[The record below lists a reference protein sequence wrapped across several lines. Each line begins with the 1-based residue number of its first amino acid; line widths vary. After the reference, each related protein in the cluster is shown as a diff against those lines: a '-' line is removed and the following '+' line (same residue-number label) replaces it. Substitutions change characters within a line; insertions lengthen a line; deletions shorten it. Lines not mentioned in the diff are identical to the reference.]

1 MNNEKTIESKENILG
16 FEKIG
21 KLIRKFAIP
30 AIIAM
35 LVNSLYNIV
44 DQIFIGWGVGY
55 LGNGATNIV
64 FPLTMIALAFSLMFG
79 DGASAFL
86 SLKLGEKN
94 KDEAAKGIGAGIL
107 LSVVVSLVY
116 TFVVLIFLPQL
127 LNFFGCTDEL
137 RDYATSYGRIS
148 AIGFPFMMLGV
159 TLNSMIRAD
168 GSPKYSMTTMLLGA
182 VLNTCLDPVLIFIF
196 KMGVDGAAIA
206 TVAAQIL
213 TFLLNVI
220 YLKKF
225 KSIKISV
232 GIFRC
237 KFAILKKVSILGIS
251 SFITQMA
258 IVFVMATENNM
269 LGKYGAESEFG
280 ANIPIT
286 VLGIVM
292 KIGQILN
299 SIIIGLAAGSQPII
313 GYNYGAKNYGRVKKT
328 LKIVLITSV
337 MISTIAFILF
347 QCIPDKLIM
356 IFGSQSDP
364 KYVEFAIIAFRI
376 YLMLCIVNGVQIPA
390 GIFFQAIGKSA
401 KSAIVSLSRQILI
414 LIPAMIILGHFF
426 GIHGLLYSGP
436 LADGVAFLIALTFL
450 IIEFKKL
457 NDDKVIVK
465 HFNEE
470 DSHEKNHKDSKKNI
484 VITIARE
491 YGSGG
496 RYIGKLVAEK
506 LGIKLYDK
514 EFITKI
520 AKETGLSNE
529 YIENNEQKRSG
540 VSILD
545 GYYST
550 LSNNDELFI
559 KESEM
564 IKDIATKESCVIIG
578 RCANFILKE
587 KAIKVFIYNSEE
599 DKINR
604 VVKYYNISKNDA
616 KKEIDKINKLRENH
630 YKYYTESNW
639 KDANNYDIMINSDVI
654 GIERAAK
661 LICNLIEN
669 K

>member
-182 VLNTCLDPVLIFIF
+182 ALNTCLDPIFIFIF

-313 GYNYGAKNYGRVKKT
+313 GYNYGAKNYVRVKKT

-376 YLMLCIVNGVQIPA
+376 YLMFCIVNGVQIPA

-470 DSHEKNHKDSKKNI
+470 DSHEKNHKDSEKNI

-520 AKETGLSNE
+520 AEETGLSNE
-529 YIENNEQKRSG
+529 YIENNE
-540 VSILD
+540 
-545 GYYST
+545 
-550 LSNNDELFI
+550 
-559 KESEM
+559 
-564 IKDIATKESCVIIG
+564 
-578 RCANFILKE
+578 
-587 KAIKVFIYNSEE
+587 
-599 DKINR
+599 
-604 VVKYYNISKNDA
+604 
-616 KKEIDKINKLRENH
+616 
-630 YKYYTESNW
+630 
-639 KDANNYDIMINSDVI
+639 
-654 GIERAAK
+654 
-661 LICNLIEN
+661 
-669 K
+669 

>member
-107 LSVVVSLVY
+107 LSVVFSLVY

-182 VLNTCLDPVLIFIF
+182 VLNTCLDPIFIFIF

-232 GIFRC
+232 GIFKC

-436 LADGVAFLIALTFL
+436 LADGVAFLIALTSL

-457 NDDKVIVK
+457 NDNKGVVES
-465 HFNEE
+465 FNEE
-470 DSHEKNHKDSKKNI
+470 DSHEKNNEDSEKNI

-520 AKETGLSNE
+520 SEETGLSNE

-654 GIERAAK
+654 GIERAAE

>member
-182 VLNTCLDPVLIFIF
+182 ALNTCLDPIFIFIF
-196 KMGVDGAAIA
+196 KIGVDGAAIA

-313 GYNYGAKNYGRVKKT
+313 GYNYGAKNYVRVKKT

-376 YLMLCIVNGVQIPA
+376 YLMFCIVNGVQIPA

-457 NDDKVIVK
+457 NDDK
-465 HFNEE
+465 
-470 DSHEKNHKDSKKNI
+470 NHKDSEKNI

-520 AKETGLSNE
+520 AEETGLSNE

-540 VSILD
+540 ASILD

-564 IKDIATKESCVIIG
+564 IKDITTKESCVIIG

-604 VVKYYNISKNDA
+604 VVKYYN
-616 KKEIDKINKLRENH
+616 KLRENH

-654 GIERAAK
+654 GIERAAE
-661 LICNLIEN
+661 LICNLIKN

>member
-182 VLNTCLDPVLIFIF
+182 ALNTCLDPIFIFIF

-313 GYNYGAKNYGRVKKT
+313 GYNYGAKNYVRVKKT

-376 YLMLCIVNGVQIPA
+376 YLMFCIVNGVQIPA

-470 DSHEKNHKDSKKNI
+470 DSHEKNHKDSEKNI

-520 AKETGLSNE
+520 AEETGLSNE

-564 IKDIATKESCVIIG
+564 IKDITTKESCVIIG

-599 DKINR
+599 YKINR

-654 GIERAAK
+654 GIERAAE
-661 LICNLIEN
+661 LICNLIKN

>member
-1 MNNEKTIESKENILG
+1 
-16 FEKIG
+16 
-21 KLIRKFAIP
+21 
-30 AIIAM
+30 
-35 LVNSLYNIV
+35 
-44 DQIFIGWGVGY
+44 
-55 LGNGATNIV
+55 
-64 FPLTMIALAFSLMFG
+64 
-79 DGASAFL
+79 
-86 SLKLGEKN
+86 
-94 KDEAAKGIGAGIL
+94 
-107 LSVVVSLVY
+107 
-116 TFVVLIFLPQL
+116 
-127 LNFFGCTDEL
+127 
-137 RDYATSYGRIS
+137 
-148 AIGFPFMMLGV
+148 MLGV

-182 VLNTCLDPVLIFIF
+182 ALNTCLDPIFIFIF

-225 KSIKISV
+225 KSIKISA

-313 GYNYGAKNYGRVKKT
+313 GYN
-328 LKIVLITSV
+328 L
-337 MISTIAFILF
+337 STIAFILF

-364 KYVEFAIIAFRI
+364 KYVEFAVIAFRI
-376 YLMLCIVNGVQIPA
+376 YLMFCIVNGVQIPA

-457 NDDKVIVK
+457 NDDKNVVK
-465 HFNEE
+465 SFNEE
-470 DSHEKNHKDSKKNI
+470 DSHEKNHKDSKKK
-484 VITIARE
+484 
-491 YGSGG
+491 YC
-496 RYIGKLVAEK
+496 
-506 LGIKLYDK
+506 
-514 EFITKI
+514 
-520 AKETGLSNE
+520 
-529 YIENNEQKRSG
+529 NN
-540 VSILD
+540 
-545 GYYST
+545 
-550 LSNNDELFI
+550 N
-559 KESEM
+559 
-564 IKDIATKESCVIIG
+564 C
-578 RCANFILKE
+578 
-587 KAIKVFIYNSEE
+587 
-599 DKINR
+599 
-604 VVKYYNISKNDA
+604 
-616 KKEIDKINKLRENH
+616 
-630 YKYYTESNW
+630 
-639 KDANNYDIMINSDVI
+639 
-654 GIERAAK
+654 
-661 LICNLIEN
+661 
-669 K
+669 

>member
-1 MNNEKTIESKENILG
+1 
-16 FEKIG
+16 
-21 KLIRKFAIP
+21 
-30 AIIAM
+30 
-35 LVNSLYNIV
+35 
-44 DQIFIGWGVGY
+44 
-55 LGNGATNIV
+55 
-64 FPLTMIALAFSLMFG
+64 
-79 DGASAFL
+79 
-86 SLKLGEKN
+86 
-94 KDEAAKGIGAGIL
+94 
-107 LSVVVSLVY
+107 
-116 TFVVLIFLPQL
+116 
-127 LNFFGCTDEL
+127 
-137 RDYATSYGRIS
+137 
-148 AIGFPFMMLGV
+148 MMLGV

-182 VLNTCLDPVLIFIF
+182 ALNTCLDPIFIFIF

-232 GIFRC
+232 GIFKC

-414 LIPAMIILGHFF
+414 LIPSMIILGHFF

-436 LADGVAFLIALTFL
+436 LADGVAFLIALSFL

-457 NDDKVIVK
+457 NNDKGVVK
-465 HFNEE
+465 SFNEE
-470 DSHEKNHKDSKKNI
+470 VSHEKNHKDSEKII

-520 AKETGLSNE
+520 AEETGLSNE

-540 VSILD
+540 ASILDVD

-616 KKEIDKINKLRENH
+616 KKEIDK
-630 YKYYTESNW
+630 YYTESNW

-654 GIERAAK
+654 GIERAAE
-661 LICNLIEN
+661 LICNLIKN